1 MTEIEKAANR
11 LDSAAEKNGSNYA
24 KLVASHLIEQ
34 IRTEEAARKIMDEK
48 KTLEGCMKE
57 IQSKARK
64 QAVNG
69 CAAVEDAMVY
79 KWAEGYFGL
88 DVAAFPQRQSQ
99 PLELDLLDL
108 I

>member
-1 MTEIEKAANR
+1 MTEIEKAVNK
-11 LDSAAEKNGSNYA
+11 LDSAAEKMKGNYA
-24 KLVASHLIEQ
+24 KTTASHLIEQ
-34 IRTEEAARKIMDEK
+34 IRTEAAAAKFLDEE
-48 KTLEGCMKE
+48 KTLEGCMNE

-69 CAAVEDAMVY
+69 CAAVEDALVY

-88 DVAAFPQRQSQ
+88 DVTDFPQRQAQ
-99 PLELDLLDL
+99 PLDLDLLDL

>member
-1 MTEIEKAANR
+1 MNEIEKAVNK
-11 LDSAAEKNGSNYA
+11 LDSAAEKMKGNYA

-48 KTLEGCMKE
+48 KTLTGCIKE
-57 IQSKARK
+57 IEGKAKK

-69 CAAVEDAMVY
+69 CAVIEDALVY

-88 DVAAFPQRQSQ
+88 DVSDLPQRQDQ
-99 PLELDLLDL
+99 PLAFDLLDL

>member
-1 MTEIEKAANR
+1 MTEIEKAIEK

-24 KLVASHLIEQ
+24 KLVASHLIGQ
-34 IRTEEAARKIMDEK
+34 IRTEDTAVKVLEEK

-69 CAAVEDAMVY
+69 CAAVEDEMVY

-88 DVAAFPQRQSQ
+88 DITVLAQRQDQ

>member
-1 MTEIEKAANR
+1 MTEIEKAANK
-11 LDSAAEKNGSNYA
+11 LDSAAEKMKGNYA
-24 KLVASHLIEQ
+24 KLVASYLIEQ
-34 IRTEEAARKIMDEK
+34 IRTEDAAAKVLKEK
-48 KTLEGCMKE
+48 KTLDGCMNE

-79 KWAEGYFGL
+79 KWAESYFGL
-88 DVAAFPQRQSQ
+88 DVTAFPHRQDK
-99 PLELDLLDL
+99 PLNLDLLDL